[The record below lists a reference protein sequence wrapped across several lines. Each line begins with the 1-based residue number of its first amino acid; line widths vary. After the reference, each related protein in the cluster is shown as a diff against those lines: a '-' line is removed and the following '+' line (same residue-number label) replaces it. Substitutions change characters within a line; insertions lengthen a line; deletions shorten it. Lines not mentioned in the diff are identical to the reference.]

1 MKSFTAQFLLTG
13 DRRCVSDCGH
23 ILWCRIKEEH
33 CFWSFLVEAKD
44 RKYMK
49 SLTVLLFLLTPLT
62 DGVCPIVDKFSDVGS
77 KKREEY
83 WQQTT
88 DGKKLTLTQHKSVL
102 VLVLCDREKLQKSEK
117 HPNVSCLKY

>member
-1 MKSFTAQFLLTG
+1 M
-13 DRRCVSDCGH
+13 
-23 ILWCRIKEEH
+23 
-33 CFWSFLVEAKD
+33 VEVKD

-49 SLTVLLFLLTPLT
+49 SLTVLLFFLTPLT

-88 DGKKLTLTQHKSVL
+88 DGKKLTLTQHKWVL
-102 VLVLCDREKLQKSEK
+102 VLVRERKNTNSVTEK
-117 HPNVSCLKY
+117 NFRRVKNIQMYLA

>member
-33 CFWSFLVEAKD
+33 CFWSFLELG
-44 RKYMK
+44 

-88 DGKKLTLTQHKSVL
+88 DGKKLTLTQHKWVL
-102 VLVLCDREKLQKSEK
+102 VLVLVRERKNTNSVTEK
-117 HPNVSCLKY
+117 NFRRVKNIQMYLA

>member
-1 MKSFTAQFLLTG
+1 M
-13 DRRCVSDCGH
+13 
-23 ILWCRIKEEH
+23 
-33 CFWSFLVEAKD
+33 
-44 RKYMK
+44 
-49 SLTVLLFLLTPLT
+49 LLFLLTPLT

-102 VLVLCDREKLQKSEK
+102 VFVREQKNINSVTENNFRRVK
-117 HPNVSCLKY
+117 NIQMYLG